1 LTAIRDASYLLDPRD
16 VCDALYHIHF
26 CPCPLPFR
34 QTKTQKKKKNNVQNG
49 VNITPTEFKTLPQ
62 NAGIMWNSSSGG
74 L

>member
-1 LTAIRDASYLLDPRD
+1 MPTALQADKDP
-16 VCDALYHIHF
+16 
-26 CPCPLPFR
+26 
-34 QTKTQKKKKNNVQNG
+34 KKKKNNVQNG